1 MLVNENH
8 KLTRIS
14 QNLYRNGLGTY
25 FAIIKI
31 RGKQIKRSL
40 KTKDRIIAK
49 NKLAEMENDA
59 GRLMDDRKILFSDL
73 AAKWQ
78 ATQKGRLKEGAFA
91 RRESAIKQ
99 LNTSLGDK
107 IVFKLTLAHLEK
119 WQVERGNK
127 MSART
132 HNIEL
137 ETMNLVLKYGQD
149 HGVLLR
155 NPGAGKLKRRPEKN
169 ETKVVPPTR
178 DEFATLVKE
187 MRRESKTMKA
197 GYFVEFLGYSGL
209 RLDEANEV
217 VWKDVQWT
225 NNRLLVT
232 GGEYKTKGET
242 EETIPLF
249 PPLLELLNRLK
260 AFRPEA
266 KPEDRL
272 FPPRIDRK
280 GKQQGFS
287 ARAALS
293 ACCGRAGLPDF
304 GHHDMRHFFCANAI
318 ELGVDFKTI
327 AGWLRHKDGGI
338 LVAKTYGHLRDDHSQ
353 EMAKKMD
360 FSVEGIVKGSGTAG
374 DS

>member
-1 MLVNENH
+1 MVVKGNH
-8 KLTRIS
+8 ILTNVS

-73 AAKWQ
+73 AAKWL
-78 ATQKGRLKEGAFA
+78 ATQKGRLKHDSYS
-91 RRESAIKQ
+91 RRASAITQ
-99 LNTSLGDK
+99 VNRFLGPK
-107 IVFKLTLAHLEK
+107 AVFKITLADLET

-127 MSART
+127 MSPRT
-132 HNIEL
+132 HNIEF
-137 ETMNLVLKYGQD
+137 ETINLVLKYGQD
-149 HGVLLR
+149 HDVLLR
-155 NPGAGKLKRRPEKN
+155 NPGEGKLKRRPEKN
-169 ETKVVPPTR
+169 ATKVIPPTR
-178 DEFATLVKE
+178 EEFAKLVKE
-187 MRRESKTMKA
+187 MRRESKTIKA

-209 RLDEANEV
+209 RLNEANEV
-217 VWKDVQWT
+217 VWRDVQWT

-249 PPLLELLNRLK
+249 PPLRDLLERMKVL
-260 AFRPEA
+260 RPEA
-266 KPEDRL
+266 RPEERL

-280 GKQQGFS
+280 GKEQGFS
-287 ARAALS
+287 ARAALI
-293 ACCGRAGLPDF
+293 ACCKRASLPNF

-318 ELGVDFKTI
+318 EKGVDFKTI

-353 EMAKKMD
+353 KMAEKMD
-360 FSVEGIVKGSGTAG
+360 FSVQREISPDGAA
-374 DS
+374 